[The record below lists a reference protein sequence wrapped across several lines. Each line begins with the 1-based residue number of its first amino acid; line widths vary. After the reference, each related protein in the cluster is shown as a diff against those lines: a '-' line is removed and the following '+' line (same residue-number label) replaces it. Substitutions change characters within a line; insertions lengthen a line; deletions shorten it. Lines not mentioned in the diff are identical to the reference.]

1 MGRKSSLIKLVCVG
15 RDRISLRLRKAII
28 DSSGAIADIGVN
40 MNIFESRRQ
49 RAQEGMAQHG
59 VAALHVTSRENYFYL
74 TGDIRNVARIF
85 LPQKGEPTVI
95 VFDEEIESAKKAT
108 GIEDVRGWR
117 SPQDLMRTF
126 FSITKEYDLR
136 EKKVGFCVHSTP
148 AFLLHR
154 VQQLNPKMTVV
165 ESEEILMPLRYVKDP
180 TEIDLMRKAA
190 EVADKGLEAAI
201 TAIAPGRTEIEVA
214 GEAEYAMRKAGAMR
228 FATSTFVDSGP
239 HSLHLHGGTVRR
251 KIEPGDLVVIDVHP
265 IVDMYACD
273 AARTVTCG
281 SPSASQK
288 SLIKLYA
295 EIQETVLNTMRP
307 NWKVSAVTEMFLKLF
322 IDKGYG
328 SQWISGPVHGVGLE
342 FEEWPHPSHYPSH
355 LQLEMKENWTLAIG
369 HSLLTVRPVGGVRIE
384 DTVLLTPS
392 GGECLT
398 RTPRILD

>member
-1 MGRKSSLIKLVCVG
+1 M
-15 RDRISLRLRKAII
+15 D
-28 DSSGAIADIGVN
+28 

-49 RAQEGMAQHG
+49 RAQELMAQHD

-85 LPQKGEPTVI
+85 LPQNGKPTVI
-95 VFDEEIESAKKAT
+95 VFDEEVESVKEAT

-126 FSITKEYDLR
+126 FSITKEFGLK
-136 EKKVGFCVHSTP
+136 EKKIGFCVHSTP
-148 AFLLHR
+148 GFLLHR
-154 VQQLNPKMTVV
+154 VQELNPKMMIV

-180 TEIDLMRKAA
+180 TEIDSMRKAA

-201 TAIAPGRTEIEVA
+201 SAISPGRTEIEVA

-239 HSLHLHGGTVRR
+239 HSLHLHGGTLRR

-273 AARTVTCG
+273 TARTVTCG
-281 SPSASQK
+281 SPSTQQK
-288 SLIKLYA
+288 SLINLYA
-295 EIQETVLNTMRP
+295 EVQETVLNAMRP

-322 IDKGYG
+322 TDKGYS

-384 DTVLLTPS
+384 DTVLLNS
-392 GGECLT
+392 NGGECLT
-398 RTPRILD
+398 RTPKLL

>member
-1 MGRKSSLIKLVCVG
+1 VH
-15 RDRISLRLRKAII
+15 KAII
-28 DSSGAIADIGVN
+28 HSSRASLSIDVD

-49 RAQEGMAQHG
+49 RAQELMAQRD
-59 VAALHVTSRENYFYL
+59 VAALHITSRENYFYL

-85 LPQKGEPTVI
+85 LPQKGEPTII

-108 GIEDVRGWR
+108 GIKDVRGWR

-154 VQQLNPKMTVV
+154 VQKLNPKIAVV
-165 ESEEILMPLRYVKDP
+165 ESEEILMPLRYVKDT
-180 TEIDLMRKAA
+180 TEIDSMRRAA

-201 TAIAPGRTEIEVA
+201 SAIAPGRTEIEIA
-214 GEAEYAMRKAGAMR
+214 GEAEYVMRKSGAMR
-228 FATSTFVDSGP
+228 FATGTFVDSGP
-239 HSLHLHGGTVRR
+239 HSLYLHGGTLRR
-251 KIEPGDLVVIDVHP
+251 KIESGDIVVIDVHP

-281 SPSASQK
+281 SPSNQQE
-288 SLIKLYA
+288 SLIRLYG
-295 EIQETVLNTMRP
+295 EVQETVLNAMRP
-307 NWKVSAVTEMFLKLF
+307 NWKVNTVTEMFVKLF
-322 IDKGYG
+322 TDKGYG
-328 SQWISGPVHGVGLE
+328 SQWISGPIHGVGLE

-369 HSLLTVRPVGGVRIE
+369 HSLLTVRPVGGIRIE
-384 DTVLLTPS
+384 DTVLLSSS

-398 RTPRILD
+398 RTPKVLD

>member
-1 MGRKSSLIKLVCVG
+1 
-15 RDRISLRLRKAII
+15 
-28 DSSGAIADIGVN
+28 

-49 RAQEGMAQHG
+49 RAQELMAQHG
-59 VAALHVTSRENYFYL
+59 VDALHVTSRENYFYL
-74 TGDIRNVARIF
+74 TGDIRSVARIF
-85 LPQKGEPTVI
+85 LPQKGTPTII

-117 SPQDLMRTF
+117 SPQDLMRIF
-126 FSITKEYDLR
+126 FSITKKYDLR
-136 EKKVGFCVHSTP
+136 AKKVGFCVHSTP

-154 VQQLNPKMTVV
+154 VQQLNPKMTIV

-180 TEIDLMRKAA
+180 TEIDSMRKAA
-190 EVADKGLEAAI
+190 QAADKGLEAAI
-201 TAIAPGRTEIEVA
+201 SEIAPGRTEIDVA

-239 HSLHLHGGTVRR
+239 HSLHLHGGTLRR
-251 KIEPGDLVVIDVHP
+251 KIELGDLVVIDVHP

-281 SPSASQK
+281 SPSTQQK

-295 EIQETVLNTMRP
+295 EVQETVLKAMRP

-322 IDKGYG
+322 TDKGYS

-355 LQLEMKENWTLAIG
+355 SALEMKENWTLAIG

-384 DTVLLTPS
+384 DTVLLNAN

-398 RTPRILD
+398 RAPKLYD

>member
-1 MGRKSSLIKLVCVG
+1 MDGKDPLVYLGCLS
-15 RDRISLRLRKAII
+15 RDRASLRLRKAII
-28 DSSGAIADIGVN
+28 GSSGASADIGVD

-49 RAQEGMAQHG
+49 RAQEVMVQHG
-59 VAALHVTSRENYFYL
+59 VAGLQVTSRENYFYL

-95 VFDEEIESAKKAT
+95 VFDEEVESAKKAT

-165 ESEEILMPLRYVKDP
+165 ESEEILMPLRYAKDP

-201 TAIAPGRTEIEVA
+201 SAIAPGRTEIDVA
-214 GEAEYAMRKAGAMR
+214 GEAEYAMRRAGAMR

-239 HSLHLHGGTVRR
+239 HSLHLHGGTASKDRARRSNSHRCSSDRRHVR
-251 KIEPGDLVVIDVHP
+251 
-265 IVDMYACD
+265 
-273 AARTVTCG
+273 
-281 SPSASQK
+281 
-288 SLIKLYA
+288 
-295 EIQETVLNTMRP
+295 MRCCS
-307 NWKVSAVTEMFLKLF
+307 N
-322 IDKGYG
+322 
-328 SQWISGPVHGVGLE
+328 
-342 FEEWPHPSHYPSH
+342 SH
-355 LQLEMKENWTLAIG
+355 LRI
-369 HSLLTVRPVGGVRIE
+369 SLH
-384 DTVLLTPS
+384 
-392 GGECLT
+392 
-398 RTPRILD
+398 

>member
-1 MGRKSSLIKLVCVG
+1 
-15 RDRISLRLRKAII
+15 
-28 DSSGAIADIGVN
+28 
-40 MNIFESRRQ
+40 
-49 RAQEGMAQHG
+49 MAQHD

-85 LPQKGEPTVI
+85 LPQNGKPTVI
-95 VFDEEIESAKKAT
+95 VFDEELESVKKAT

-126 FSITKEYDLR
+126 FSITKEFGLK

-148 AFLLHR
+148 GFLLHR
-154 VQQLNPKMTVV
+154 VQKLNPKMKIV

-180 TEIDLMRKAA
+180 TEIDSMRKAA
-190 EVADKGLEAAI
+190 DAADKGLEAAI
-201 TAIAPGRTEIEVA
+201 SAISPGRTEIEVA

-239 HSLHLHGGTVRR
+239 HSLHLHGGTLRR
-251 KIEPGDLVVIDVHP
+251 EIESGDLVVIDVHP

-273 AARTVTCG
+273 TARTVTCG
-281 SPSASQK
+281 SPSTQQK

-295 EIQETVLNTMRP
+295 EVQETVLNAMRP
-307 NWKVSAVTEMFLKLF
+307 NWKVSAVTEMFLQLF
-322 IDKGYG
+322 TDKGYS

-384 DTVLLTPS
+384 DTVLMNST

-398 RTPRILD
+398 RTPKLLN

>member
-1 MGRKSSLIKLVCVG
+1 MH
-15 RDRISLRLRKAII
+15 KAII
-28 DSSGAIADIGVN
+28 HSSRASLSIDVD

-49 RAQEGMAQHG
+49 RAQELMAQRD
-59 VAALHVTSRENYFYL
+59 VAALHITSRENYFYL

-85 LPQKGEPTVI
+85 LPQKGEPTII

-108 GIEDVRGWR
+108 GIKDVRGWR

-154 VQQLNPKMTVV
+154 VQKLNPKIAVV
-165 ESEEILMPLRYVKDP
+165 ESEEILMPLRYVKDT
-180 TEIDLMRKAA
+180 TEIDSMRRAA

-201 TAIAPGRTEIEVA
+201 SAIAPGRTEIEIA
-214 GEAEYAMRKAGAMR
+214 GEAEYVMRKSGAMR
-228 FATSTFVDSGP
+228 FATGTFVDSGP
-239 HSLHLHGGTVRR
+239 HSLYLHGGTLRR
-251 KIEPGDLVVIDVHP
+251 KIESGDIVVIDVHP

-281 SPSASQK
+281 SPSNQQE
-288 SLIKLYA
+288 SLIRLYG
-295 EIQETVLNTMRP
+295 EVQETVLNAMRP
-307 NWKVSAVTEMFLKLF
+307 NWKVNTVTEMFVKLF
-322 IDKGYG
+322 TDKGYG
-328 SQWISGPVHGVGLE
+328 SQWISGPIHGVGLE

-369 HSLLTVRPVGGVRIE
+369 HSLLTVRPVGGIRIE
-384 DTVLLTPS
+384 DTVLLSSS

-398 RTPRILD
+398 RTPKVLD

>member
-1 MGRKSSLIKLVCVG
+1 
-15 RDRISLRLRKAII
+15 
-28 DSSGAIADIGVN
+28 

-49 RAQEGMAQHG
+49 RAQELMAQHD

-74 TGDIRNVARIF
+74 TGDVRNVARIF

-126 FSITKEYDLR
+126 FSITKKYDLR
-136 EKKVGFCVHSTP
+136 AKKVGFCVHSTP
-148 AFLLHR
+148 GFLLHR
-154 VQQLNPKMTVV
+154 VQQLNPKMTIV

-180 TEIDLMRKAA
+180 TEIDSMRKAA

-201 TAIAPGRTEIEVA
+201 SAISPGRTEIEVA

-239 HSLHLHGGTVRR
+239 HSLHLHGGTLRR
-251 KIEPGDLVVIDVHP
+251 KMELGDLVVIDVHP

-273 AARTVTCG
+273 TARTVTCG
-281 SPSASQK
+281 SPSTQEK

-295 EIQETVLNTMRP
+295 EVQGAVLNAMRP

-322 IDKGYG
+322 TDKGYS

-355 LQLEMKENWTLAIG
+355 SALEMKENWTLAIG
-369 HSLLTVRPVGGVRIE
+369 HSLLTVRPVGGVRVE
-384 DTVLLTPS
+384 DTVLLNAN

-398 RTPRILD
+398 HAPKLYD

>member
-1 MGRKSSLIKLVCVG
+1 
-15 RDRISLRLRKAII
+15 
-28 DSSGAIADIGVN
+28 

-49 RAQEGMAQHG
+49 RAQEVMAQHG
-59 VAALHVTSRENYFYL
+59 VAALHVTGRENYFYL

-108 GIEDVRGWR
+108 EIEDVRGWR

-165 ESEEILMPLRYVKDP
+165 ESEEILMPLRYAKDP

-201 TAIAPGRTEIEVA
+201 SAIAPGRTEIEVA
-214 GEAEYAMRKAGAMR
+214 GEAEYAMRRAGAMR

-281 SPSASQK
+281 SPSANQK

-295 EIQETVLNTMRP
+295 EVQETVLNAMRP

-322 IDKGYG
+322 TDRGYG

-384 DTVLLTPS
+384 DTVLLNPT

-398 RTPRILD
+398 RTPKLLN